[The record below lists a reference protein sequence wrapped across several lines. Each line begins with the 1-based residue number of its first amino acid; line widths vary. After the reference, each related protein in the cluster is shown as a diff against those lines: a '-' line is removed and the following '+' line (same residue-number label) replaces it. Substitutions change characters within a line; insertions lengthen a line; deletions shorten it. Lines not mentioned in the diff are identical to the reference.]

1 MSAATDLIVRLHEDL
16 DRRDFDAA
24 TALFHPDARFR
35 NYLDEGE
42 IVGPSAVRAFYQRL
56 FETLAPDIDVLTTT
70 EIPGGRVRAE
80 LQVSVHDRSG
90 RLWSDSKVTATY
102 QIVDGRI
109 MAVELADEGR

>member
-1 MSAATDLIVRLHEDL
+1 MSAATDLIVRLHDEL

-24 TALFHPDARFR
+24 AALFHPDTRFR

-42 IVGPSAVRAFYQRL
+42 IVGPAAVRAFYQRL
-56 FETLAPDIDVLTTT
+56 FETLAPDIDVLTMT
-70 EIPGGRVRAE
+70 EIPGGARAE

-90 RLWSDSKVTATY
+90 RLWSDSRVTATY